1 MPRRGSTSPSCRCRQ
16 TARSSQVARHRD
28 GRLRAELAKLRSRL
42 YFSREQAAFYDREPE
57 AEEKTLRVGRQQEYA
72 AHLRC
77 ARAPHGFMT
86 ERARDAASAPRRLH
100 RHGAQERTRAEHF
113 KPRRAAQLGTGA
125 CHHKESIGPYIL
137 GRQMAGVEERFD
149 LRERARTANRDT
161 RRGRRAFFHLAQQ
174 AALAGSA
181 VAALRVSLPYSG
193 TL

>member
-1 MPRRGSTSPSCRCRQ
+1 M
-16 TARSSQVARHRD
+16 
-28 GRLRAELAKLRSRL
+28 RAELAKLRSRP
-42 YFSREQAAFYDREPE
+42 YFSRDGVALDGRKSQTAEKLLRIGSEKEHTPHLHCACAAQNFV
-57 AEEKTLRVGRQQEYA
+57 AQNT
-72 AHLRC
+72 
-77 ARAPHGFMT
+77 
-86 ERARDAASAPRRLH
+86 RDASSAPRRLH

-161 RRGRRAFFHLAQQ
+161 RRWRRAFGFHLAQQ